1 MRWLLPLLAL
11 PLLVGAT
18 SPERA
23 FVEPLMESHQAER
36 AAVGVPPLRWS
47 EALAADAARWGRQL
61 ARSGSFEH
69 EVEVT
74 DDLDTPGENL
84 WMGTAGAWSPGEMV
98 QSWAGEKRA
107 FHNGS
112 FPNVSRSGNWD
123 DVGHY
128 TQMVWR
134 NTGEVGC
141 ALISD
146 GSMDYLVCRYA
157 RTGNIDGER
166 VY

>member
-1 MRWLLPLLAL
+1 MKWLLSLLAL
-11 PLLVGAT
+11 PLLTGAT
-18 SPERA
+18 SPESA
-23 FVEPLMESHQAER
+23 FMAPILESHQAER
-36 AAVGVPPLRWS
+36 AAVGVPPLKWDDR
-47 EALAADAARWGRQL
+47 LAADAARWGRQL

-69 EVEVT
+69 EVAVT

-84 WMGTAGAWSPGEMV
+84 WMGSAGSWSPGEMV
-98 QSWAGEKRA
+98 HSWAEEKRG
-107 FHNGS
+107 FRNGT
-112 FPNVSRSGNWD
+112 FPNVSRSGDWD

-141 ALISD
+141 ALISN
-146 GSMDYLVCRYA
+146 GKMDTLVCRYA